1 MFWLKIFVRV
11 QTFRRVPPVLPRN
24 FCHPGCIYGQLSP
37 EWIVISI
44 ADELVDKK
52 EETFDAGKSI
62 PFCPDVVI
70 VLLTAPGKVVG
81 ALHSGGDGP
90 PLTVELLLSPFD
102 RDEEEALSAG

>member
-1 MFWLKIFVRV
+1 MDGTVAVDRSGMFDDALAPDMDDDDEVMIG
-11 QTFRRVPPVLPRN
+11 T
-24 FCHPGCIYGQLSP
+24 
-37 EWIVISI
+37 
-44 ADELVDKK
+44 DELVDKK

-81 ALHSGGDGP
+81 TLHSGGDGP